1 MDAKEYFIN
10 AYGIYHTSNVV
21 NEKKVDLKYIK
32 EGYILDKELLIEDV
46 SEYLNPIKKLKTLFS
61 KDDTLYEKLYKTFS
75 EYVFGS
81 IIANREIEHVT
92 QLIKQIKILDDKE
105 MEEFC
110 NDLVTSNKALTD
122 DIIVLKYVASFITVP
137 FDENKKGRSIRI
149 RIETM

>member
-61 KDDTLYEKLYKTFS
+61 KLLL
-75 EYVFGS
+75 
-81 IIANREIEHVT
+81 
-92 QLIKQIKILDDKE
+92 QL
-105 MEEFC
+105 
-110 NDLVTSNKALTD
+110 
-122 DIIVLKYVASFITVP
+122 
-137 FDENKKGRSIRI
+137 G
-149 RIETM
+149 